1 MYDDI
6 LRHLFTKDEK
16 DLKEYRGIFGE
27 RKVHNILTLTTNE
40 WFKNDTLKEQKNSQI
55 LMHTK
60 YSEIWMGSNTRAC
73 LLVCWDDIRHLF

>member
-1 MYDDI
+1 MFIHFLMYDDV

-40 WFKNDTLKEQKNSQI
+40 
-55 LMHTK
+55 
-60 YSEIWMGSNTRAC
+60 
-73 LLVCWDDIRHLF
+73 